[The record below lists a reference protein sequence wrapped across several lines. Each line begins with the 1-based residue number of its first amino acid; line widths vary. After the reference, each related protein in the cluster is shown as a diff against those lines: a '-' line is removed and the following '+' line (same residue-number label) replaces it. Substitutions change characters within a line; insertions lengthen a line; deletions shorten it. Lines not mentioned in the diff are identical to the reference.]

1 MSLTCVNLISTIPV
15 NNVPEKSNS
24 PCKKEKKTNKHGGL
38 HNADYYVVRRLN
50 TK

>member
-1 MSLTCVNLISTIPV
+1 MYPRNQTFH
-15 NNVPEKSNS
+15 E
-24 PCKKEKKTNKHGGL
+24 KKEKKTNKHGGL